1 MRAMI
6 LMIAKVRSNICISRR
21 HLSKKKKIVL
31 VEGGARRRAKS
42 RGMWAEVVKILTA
55 YNFSIGSA

>member
-1 MRAMI
+1 MI

-42 RGMWAEVVKILTA
+42 RGM
-55 YNFSIGSA
+55 

>member
-1 MRAMI
+1 MQKWGAI
-6 LMIAKVRSNICISRR
+6 FVLVEGTYQ
-21 HLSKKKKIVL
+21 KKKKIVL